1 MTTIVLGA
9 PGSGKTYF
17 VEKIKPIYSEIFDA
31 DYDIPGLAGWTDAN
45 GNSAVFPAEPTIAWL
60 DTHFFRWNLDVL
72 KKFLEAHPN
81 AIICGI
87 AANAFELAYLFDQA
101 FYLLIDPETL
111 KTRMLS
117 GERKNKRGK
126 SLAEIEQITRAITEE
141 HLPLTHAFGVSI
153 IDGTLPS
160 TTIFNS
166 ILPIHNRKNDE

>member
-1 MTTIVLGA
+1 MTTLILGA

-31 DYDIPGLAGWTDAN
+31 DYDIPGLSGWTDADGN
-45 GNSAVFPAEPTIAWL
+45 GAVFPTEPTIAWL
-60 DTHFFRWNLDVL
+60 DTHFFQWNSDVL

-81 AIICGI
+81 AIVCGI
-87 AANAFELAYLFDQA
+87 AANAFELAHLFDRA
-101 FYLLIDPETL
+101 YYLLIDPETL

-126 SLAEIEQITRAITEE
+126 SLAEIEQISRAITEE
-141 HLPLTHAFGVSI
+141 HIPQARAHGVSI
-153 IDGTLPS
+153 IDGLLSP

-166 ILPIHNRKNDE
+166 ILPIHKG